1 MRFRLFQ
8 PSPRGEPVA
17 FRNIIM
23 RTIRA
28 LPAVLLLVLPLPAT
42 AAAAPVDRAITV
54 DQIAALSQAGVSD
67 AVIIA
72 MIERDQP
79 IFTIDPAEVVRLQQD
94 GLSEQLI
101 VAMLASG
108 TRRSQESPP
117 APTPQTFVLPVP
129 VVVPYVI
136 AVPVAPTPCL
146 IMAAP
151 ISRSA
156 PSTRGIFFSQPT
168 AGIFFN
174 PPAVKG
180 SPCGQ
185 TQPLGDLAT
194 LRRRRTVRE

>member
-1 MRFRLFQ
+1 MRFRPFQ
-8 PSPRGEPVA
+8 ASPRGEPVA

-23 RTIRA
+23 RTVRA
-28 LPAVLLLVLPLPAT
+28 LPAVLLLVLLLPAT

-54 DQIAALSQAGVSD
+54 DQIAALSQTGVSD

-129 VVVPYVI
+129 VVPYVI

-151 ISRSA
+151 ISPSG

-174 PPAVKG
+174 PPAVKS